1 MNADSFVKYLKDPSF
16 LHQISYE
23 ELKTL
28 SLQYPYC
35 QNLHLLLLKKSLLDN
50 HKDQGQNLEKAAAYS
65 FDRTHLF
72 QQMQSIN
79 AGFDTQDSF
88 LLSDEYLELKDLTEI
103 DQTME
108 MIKAAPEKEP
118 QKALELEN
126 IPAPSSPPD
135 ENFSFEE
142 DAFPEETFQQLPPE
156 LPDVAGKE
164 EKAPS
169 YQLSDNAINTLVAF
183 AGTLPNLKFPKH
195 GISRKKTIT
204 AKKPVLTSRPL
215 LHKLKQ
221 LDAQQRGQTRLPKT
235 VPPTVPTNK
244 KPNPQPKRSFNS
256 WLKQFQEPA
265 IKSQLDEIM
274 EHKKLEEVK
283 KKSKKIKK
291 RKHQMLEVAVK
302 SITENQEVVSETL
315 AELLVRQGRFE
326 RAIEMYKRLLL
337 LFPEKSDY
345 FASKIDNL
353 KSI

>member
-1 MNADSFVKYLKDPSF
+1 MNADSFVKYLKDSSF
-16 LHQISYE
+16 LHQISYQ

-50 HKDQGQNLEKAAAYS
+50 HKDQEQNLERAAAYS

-72 QQMQSIN
+72 HQMKSIN
-79 AGFDTQDSF
+79 TGLSTQDSF
-88 LLSDEYLELKDLTEI
+88 LLSEEYLELKDLSEI
-103 DQTME
+103 GKTMD
-108 MIKAAPEKEP
+108 MIDAEPEKEP

-126 IPAPSSPPD
+126 IPAPSSSPD
-135 ENFSFEE
+135 ENFTLEE
-142 DAFPEETFQQLPPE
+142 DTFSEDVFQLPTVE
-156 LPDVAGKE
+156 LPSVSADQAT
-164 EKAPS
+164 PS
-169 YQLSDNAINTLVAF
+169 YHLSDNTINTLVAF
-183 AGTLPNLKFPKH
+183 AGIIPQLKAQKN
-195 GISRKKTIT
+195 IVKRKKTHSL
-204 AKKPVLTSRPL
+204 KKPALSSRPL

-221 LDAQQRGQTRLPKT
+221 LDAQQRGQARP
-235 VPPTVPTNK
+235 VMPTGK
-244 KPNPQPKRSFNS
+244 KPNPQPKKSFNS
-256 WLKQFQEPA
+256 WLEQFQEPA

-283 KKSKKIKK
+283 KKSKKTKK
-291 RKHQMLEVAVK
+291 RKHQMLQVAVK

-315 AELLVRQGRFE
+315 AELLVRQGRYDK
-326 RAIEMYKRLLL
+326 AIEMYKRLLL